1 LIHNPETIDRLLI
14 ANSRFP
20 STRVLL
26 RLVEEVLNLDKPF
39 GDWRPDN
46 LGVPTIGGSFYR
58 CISIGI
64 YREIPSLLKS
74 SRGDIGDGANGIRFT
89 TKNSLV
95 I

>member
-1 LIHNPETIDRLLI
+1 MKLVIHNPETIDRLLI

-58 CISIGI
+58 CISIV
-64 YREIPSLLKS
+64 EIMEMVPMAFGSPQKTPL
-74 SRGDIGDGANGIRFT
+74 
-89 TKNSLV
+89 
-95 I
+95 